1 VREPAAFV
9 DRMDTPRGEF
19 VLRRDGNHFEIIG
32 NGTFL
37 MDTRGGRSERLLVRA
52 ALEGH
57 PGPVRLLIGGLGVG
71 FSLAEALADE
81 RVAAVTVI
89 ELESAVIK
97 WQRAH
102 LSAVSGVDL
111 ADPRLTI
118 VCADLVAWL
127 AAGTDVF
134 DAICLDVDNG
144 PEWTVSPEN
153 EALYGAAGLREQ
165 ARHLRPGGTLAVWSA
180 AAAPAFGARLR
191 ALFADVRV
199 LTVAV
204 PRGEPDVVYVAR
216 AGTGAAGVTGG
227 AGSACS
233 RHQARPDSG
242 SVEIGS

>member
-1 VREPAAFV
+1 VREPPAVV
-9 DRMDTPRGEF
+9 DRVATARGEL
-19 VLRRDGNHFEIIG
+19 VLRRDGEHYEIIG

-37 MDTRGGRSERLLVRA
+37 MDTRGGESERLLVRA
-52 ALEGH
+52 ALERH
-57 PGPVRLLIGGLGVG
+57 TGPVRLLIGGLGVG
-71 FSLAEALADE
+71 FTLAEALADE
-81 RVAAVTVI
+81 RVAAATVV
-89 ELESAVIK
+89 ELEPAVVE

-111 ADPRLTI
+111 ADPQLTMA
-118 VCADLVAWL
+118 CADLVAWL
-127 AAGTDVF
+127 AAGADGF

-144 PEWTVSPEN
+144 PEWTVSPAN
-153 EALYGAAGLREQ
+153 AALYGEAGLRSLG
-165 ARHLRPGGTLAVWSA
+165 RRLRPGGALAVWSA
-180 AAAPAFGARLR
+180 AAAPAFEARLR

-204 PRGEPDVVYVAR
+204 PRGEPDVVYVAS
-216 AGTGAAGVTGG
+216 AGTGGTGA